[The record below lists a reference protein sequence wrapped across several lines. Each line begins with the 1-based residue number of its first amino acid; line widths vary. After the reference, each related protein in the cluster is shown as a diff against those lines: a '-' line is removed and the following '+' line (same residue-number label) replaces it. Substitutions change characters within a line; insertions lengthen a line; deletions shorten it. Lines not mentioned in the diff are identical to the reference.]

1 MTSQERVT
9 VHNLADLKNTSDD
22 AIPNYLNSLK
32 FQQDH
37 RLIDMR
43 LALGY
48 GAFAIAAACF
58 LWDYKLGFE
67 STKWYTAA
75 AVALYSV
82 VNGALTLWLA
92 FVEKGIVYQG
102 TAPDGTKISVSTST
116 KKNDP
121 TYNVVIDITPKK
133 GGDSSTIKFARSFTE
148 WFDVQGHFV
157 ALPFQTMLATT
168 VPLIAKADPKRAA
181 AALLP
186 APSPSSAPA
195 SESDFLNVDAQT
207 LDALAAAE
215 TTGAESNDAGSA
227 GKKSKRRKA

>member
-1 MTSQERVT
+1 MSSQERIT

-32 FQQDH
+32 FKQDH
-37 RLIDMR
+37 RLIDTR

-48 GAFAIAAACF
+48 TSFAIAAACF

-75 AVALYSV
+75 AVALYSI
-82 VNGALTLWLA
+82 VNTALSVWLS
-92 FVEKGIVYQG
+92 FVEKNTVYQG
-102 TAPDGTKISVSTST
+102 TAPDGTKISVATST
-116 KKNDP
+116 KKNVP
-121 TYNVVIDITPKK
+121 TYHVVVNITPKK
-133 GGDSSTIKFARSFTE
+133 GATSKIEFVRSFTE

-157 ALPFQTMLATT
+157 ALPFQSMLATT
-168 VPLIAKADPKRAA
+168 VPLIATADPKRATA
-181 AALLP
+181 TPSSSTSTA
-186 APSPSSAPA
+186 SPS
-195 SESDFLNVDAQT
+195 FMNIDAQT

-215 TTGAESNDAGSA
+215 TTGAESNATSSG

>member
-1 MTSQERVT
+1 MTSQERIT

-32 FQQDH
+32 FKQDH
-37 RLIDMR
+37 SLVDTR

-58 LWDYKLGFE
+58 LWDYKLGFD
-67 STKWYTAA
+67 STKWFTAA
-75 AVALYSV
+75 AVALYSI
-82 VNGALTLWLA
+82 VNGALTLWITY
-92 FVEKGIVYQG
+92 VEKGTVYRG
-102 TAPDGTKISVSTST
+102 EAKDGTKISVSTST
-116 KKNDP
+116 KKNEP
-121 TYNVVIDITPKK
+121 TYYVVVDVAPKN
-133 GGDSSTIKFARSFTE
+133 GPSSKIEFSRSFTE

-181 AALLP
+181 AVPLASTTP
-186 APSPSSAPA
+186 A
-195 SESDFLNVDAQT
+195 EFLNVDAQT

-215 TTGAESNDAGSA
+215 TTGAEKSA
-227 GKKSKRRKA
+227 PDSVVKKSKRRKA

>member
-1 MTSQERVT
+1 MTSQERIT

-32 FQQDH
+32 FRQDH
-37 RLIDMR
+37 SLVDTR

-75 AVALYSV
+75 AVALYSLI
-82 VNGALTLWLA
+82 NGALTIWIT
-92 FVEKGIVYQG
+92 FVEKATVYQG
-102 TAPDGTKISVSTST
+102 TAADGTKISVSTST
-116 KKNDP
+116 KKNEP
-121 TYNVVIDITPKK
+121 TYYVVVEVTPK
-133 GGDSSTIKFARSFTE
+133 GGAAQKIEFARSFTE

-181 AALLP
+181 AALP
-186 APSPSSAPA
+186 PTSSA
-195 SESDFLNVDAQT
+195 SSDFLNVDAQT

-215 TTGAESNDAGSA
+215 STGADSSA
-227 GKKSKRRKA
+227 TGKKSKRRKA

>member
-1 MTSQERVT
+1 MASQERIT

-32 FQQDH
+32 FKQDH
-37 RLIDMR
+37 SLVDTR

-75 AVALYSV
+75 AVALYSLI
-82 VNGALTLWLA
+82 NGALTIWIS
-92 FVEKGIVYQG
+92 FVEKGTVYQG
-102 TAPDGTKISVSTST
+102 TAADGTKISVSTST
-116 KKNDP
+116 KKNEP
-121 TYNVVIDITPKK
+121 TYYVVVDITPK
-133 GGDSSTIKFARSFTE
+133 GGASHKIEFARSFTE

-157 ALPFQTMLATT
+157 ALPFQTMLVST
-168 VPLIAKADPKRAA
+168 VPVIAKADPKRAA
-181 AALLP
+181 AA
-186 APSPSSAPA
+186 AAA
-195 SESDFLNVDAQT
+195 SSDFMNVDAET

-215 TTGAESNDAGSA
+215 TTGADSSA
-227 GKKSKRRKA
+227 TGKKSKRRKV